1 MGAVYR
7 TGVQRRTRA
16 GVFSLTAALLAT
28 LLPVVAPTPAQAIVR
43 APFDAVYSTEDN
55 GAITLIGAS
64 NMDCPTL
71 SSGCTSARAGT
82 ATGTSNNNNVYN
94 MAFVDVDLDLSTSNS
109 STATLAMPA
118 GSTVLNAR
126 LIWGGRTV
134 AGVNG
139 VAPTKA
145 VNTIK
150 FRAPAATSYTTLTA
164 TNLIQPSAL
173 VTSDGGPFQASVD
186 VTDIVKAG
194 GNGLYMGAD
203 IGAATG
209 QDRYAGW
216 SLIVSYRNPSL
227 PLRNLRVFEGFADI
241 TSATGNNSVD
251 IPVTG
256 FLTPTTGN
264 VNASV
269 GVVAWEGDYGTTGDA
284 LRLAG
289 TTLSDATR
297 PAANFFDSRISDA
310 GVDQIGRNPANLN
323 NFGIDI
329 GRIATTNVLSNG
341 STSATIN
348 LTSSGDSYYPGVV
361 TSQIDLFTP
370 SFNAVSKTVTN
381 LNGNN
386 PAQPGDTL
394 EYRLTFANTGGDF
407 ADTAVVR
414 DPLPTGLTFVPGS
427 LVVETDPGGAT
438 GTKTDATGDDTAD
451 YTAGDRT
458 VRYRVG
464 TGANATTGGTI
475 APGGSVATRFR
486 ATVTRAAAGSTIVN
500 TPILDYKARTLNRN
514 YSFSGN
520 AVNTTVTALAD
531 LAAAKTVA
539 SPTQNAGQ
547 TVTYTISAINN
558 GPNPGT
564 GVTLTDTLPTGT
576 TYVSTA
582 PPAGVTCSPSGQTVT
597 CSLGTVANGAT
608 VAIPVVAR
616 VNADTAGGVVI
627 NSVRVAGTT
636 ADDVSVN
643 NTATVPVT
651 VTQSADLQVTS
662 SLNGPVVPGTEQ
674 TVLTTTVT
682 NAGPSTARDVVIS
695 IPLPDGTTVVWAT
708 DGCTVSAGTLTC
720 VVGTLAPGASF
731 TADVVLAVDPGFAA
745 PTLSITSSA
754 SASTPDPANG
764 NNSSTATQPTAPLA
778 DLRVTK
784 TASTPN
790 PVAGTRTNYTITV
803 TNDGPSDARNVVV
816 NDPIQTG
823 VSVVSASPQSGTC
836 TTGSTVTC
844 QIGVVPAGGSVTV
857 SLRVAIAPDRPAGEL
872 TNAATAT
879 TSTPQEFTA
888 NDSAS
893 VATVVGRVSDLTIT
907 KTAVPQPVVAGGPL
921 TYNLAVSNHG
931 PSVADNVVVTDTL
944 PLGLTATG
952 DQATQG
958 ACTIVL
964 RTITC
969 QVGTLAVDGTAAITI
984 TADTPGI
991 VPPAGFTNTATV
1003 TSTSTDPNPA
1013 DNTATHVSTVTAQ
1026 ADLAVTQVVA
1036 APSVVAG
1043 TGTRYTMTV
1052 TNEGPSVAQAVTS
1065 SQALPAGFTIGT
1077 ITPTTGTCQI
1087 QAGRVVCNFGNL
1099 AAAAAASV
1107 TVDVSVPSGQ
1117 ALGSTGATATV
1128 ASTTPDPTQSNNTT
1142 TTLVSV
1148 RAEAD
1153 VRIANV
1159 QAPGTFVAGEAFT
1172 RTFSVGN
1179 VGPSDA
1185 RDVAVVADLPAGV
1198 LDLVVVLDGVSCPVT
1213 GGRVNCAVGT
1223 VTAGRVL
1230 NGTVSGR
1237 IAASSPPGPR
1247 SFSATIS
1254 TSSPDPVPLNNSV
1267 TAATAVTAFSRLTID
1282 QSVNPSPLVAG
1293 ARATYGIVAANT
1305 GPSDATT
1312 VTVTYTVPT
1321 ELTVVS
1327 AVSTL
1332 GTCAVAGQI
1341 VTCVLDRLPSGTSDA
1356 LSVTVDVSPTATGSV
1371 ETRAQVVTVS
1381 PSPGGED
1388 QLDILT
1394 TPVVQSA
1401 DLVLTGTMSQNPVR
1415 AGTAQTYT
1423 LTVSNTGP
1431 SVATAVVL
1439 SDTLPTGMVLLP
1451 GGVAVQGGTC
1461 TPTPDNTGVNCSFGT
1476 IPPGSSRVVVLNA
1489 LVPADT
1495 PAGTV
1500 LTDTAAVG
1508 SPTPDP
1514 TPANRTISL
1523 AATVSA
1529 DADLAITT
1537 NATSG
1542 NAEAGRDTSYTITV
1556 ANNGPS
1562 VARSVVISDPL
1573 PTGLSFISADPS
1585 CTLVGT
1591 EVRCAIGDL
1600 AQGAIKTVALT
1611 VRLAADYASPTVVNT
1626 ATVSAATSD
1635 SITINNSSS
1644 AIQSVSANA
1653 DLRSA
1658 ISLTSGPLVAGTP
1671 ATYRVSTTNL
1681 GPSVAPQVVLTDP
1694 LPAGTTFVSATAA
1707 GGGSC
1712 VFDTG
1717 AVRCT
1722 WPSLAVGASVSAD
1735 ITVNLSSGAPAG
1747 STVSNTVTA
1756 AAAVADSH
1764 PSDNAATATATVGA
1778 VADVSVVQVLT
1789 SGAPVAGGKLT
1800 WQAVVRNDGP
1810 SSAYGVTTTDPA
1822 PAGVTYSAV
1831 ASTLGTCSIN
1841 GSGAAVCA
1849 IGVLASGATATV
1861 TVTGTLAPDYTGT
1874 GVTNTVTVSST
1885 SSDPDPSDNTSSAV
1899 SDTTSSADVA
1909 LSVVAQPEPVVPGS
1923 QVNWTFTVTN
1933 SGPSTSRG
1941 VVVNDELPAGVTPRP
1956 QAGCALTGQRF
1967 SCPIGDVPVGGS
1979 ASVTVSGTLAAG
1991 FSEASLRNTGTISGG
2006 TADPDTRDNTATAV
2020 STPNPQADVAVVVVQ
2035 PANTVAGQPA
2045 TWTVRVSD
2053 AGPSDAVGTTVTVA
2067 IPAYLNNASVR
2078 WPSGV
2083 CTVAGAIATCPIGIV
2098 TAGQTIDVTLTGT
2111 IDAAY
2116 SGPLT
2121 VGAEAI
2127 AQTPDP
2133 SLSNNVA
2140 DAVSSAS
2147 RAADLVTTLT
2157 APTGAVPGTRLTW
2170 VLSSR
2175 NLGPS
2180 TADGVTLTATLPQGV
2195 SAITATTQAG
2205 TCTVTGR
2212 DISCPVGA
2220 IAPGVTVLVTLS
2232 GLLASN
2238 VTAPTITASGSS
2250 ASSTPDPDSANNSTS
2265 TSSPVTPQA
2274 NLHVAKAVTSGIPVQ
2289 GAPIVFAIEVS
2300 NGGPSD
2306 AQSVTL
2312 ADTVPA
2318 TVGQL
2323 TVQTPVGTCTLTGQD
2338 LACALGT
2345 VAAGAP
2351 PITVTVRGVLADGAG
2366 DTVSN
2371 TASVSSPTPEVD
2383 GSDNSGSVTAS
2394 ATESAD
2400 LSIGVAVPGTV
2411 VAGRPLT
2418 YTVTVT
2424 NDGPSTADAVALD
2437 GVLPAGLLGLTSD
2450 RPSCQNLTA
2459 CSLGDIAPGA
2469 SVVVRFTGTVDP
2481 NYAGSTLE
2489 SRITVSSPIPDSDG
2503 RDNSAASTVAVTT
2516 SADLATG
2523 LSVDPNP
2530 VAPGTTLLYTATISS
2545 QGPSSTQGV
2554 VTFSPLPDGTDIG
2567 GPITSTQG
2575 TCSMIGR
2582 SVVCD
2587 LGRID
2592 PTTAVIVRIPV
2603 LVASSFADGNIVKS
2617 ISVQGSTNDPDQ
2629 SNNSASAEAAVVRVA
2644 DLSVDLTAPAEVVPG
2659 DTATW
2664 DLKVVNS
2671 GPSDAP
2677 VTVVHT
2683 LPAGVGEITA
2693 IASGG
2698 TCTVVDQTVR
2708 CDLGTVGAGNT
2719 ATVTVYGMLVPD
2731 ITAAQLTSGVVLE
2744 SVVAEPTNAQPDGRS
2759 DSASSTVRPRAD
2771 IFVEVVSDTPTV
2783 TPGQQATWTVT
2794 AINAGPSTARDIVV
2808 TAVAP
2813 AGTTGA
2819 TLTGPPGVTCDSAAL
2834 RCVIPALTP
2843 GKEGSAQLTLRAT
2856 VPADFSAPLVDAEA
2870 TVASPVEDPNPG
2882 DNTATASTPVSPT
2895 ADLRIVVAVTP
2906 TPIVAG
2912 GPVALTATITNA
2924 GPSVAAGTTFT
2935 LPVPVGLE
2943 NVTVEAPP
2951 GVTCDT
2957 TVACAVGT
2965 LPVGDIQIVIRGQV
2979 SPTYTENTLTVSAS
2993 VSSDAGDP
3001 NPGDNTTTTVSQ
3013 SEVSADL
3020 GVTATI
3026 DPAAPVAGSPVTV
3039 TATVRAN
3046 GPSTATDVTFTLP
3059 IPAELRDVQVT
3070 APPGVTCDPTV
3081 ACAAGTMLPGT
3092 EITVIVRGVLAPDF
3106 TGGTLALTASV
3117 DASSPDNNPTN
3128 DSATATSST
3137 SSSADLS
3144 VVTAVAP
3151 SPLTAGSPV
3160 TLTSTI
3166 RNGGPST
3173 ATGVVFTL
3181 PVPAGL
3187 EDITVEAPA
3196 GVTCDNSVR
3205 CTAASVAPGQD
3216 LVVTVRGRVKADVT
3230 APDITVTST
3239 VNSPVSDPSPAD
3251 NSSTATT
3258 GVGVAGDVRV
3268 ALVVDPQPLVAGSP
3282 VTVTATVRNEGPSTA
3297 TGTTFTLPVPSGLVA
3312 VEVTAPAGVTCDESV
3327 ACTVG
3332 TLAPGTESVITVRAR
3347 VAPGFTGQD
3356 ITLTGSAATTS
3367 ADPTPANNTAT
3378 TTTPVGANAGVSVA
3392 LAVDP
3397 ATVTP
3402 GTPVTATARVSNA
3415 GPSTAAGVTLA
3426 IPVPAGLTNVVVNA
3440 PVGVT
3445 CDTSVACTIGS
3456 IEPGADVVIT
3466 VTGVLDPAYPGNA
3479 ITLTATSGSTTPDP
3493 TPGDGAASVTRPVA
3507 ASADLDA
3514 LLDIT
3519 QANPVA
3525 GSPIEIVADVVNRGP
3540 STAVGATLAI
3550 PVPAGVITVSVTAPA
3565 GVNCDSGVFCTLGT
3579 LAPNASVRVV
3589 LRGTVAQD
3597 VTAPITATATATA
3610 QTPDPTPGNN
3620 SSTDTGTT
3628 ATSADL
3634 AFTAEV
3640 NPDPITAGTAVAVT
3654 TTLTNNGPSAATGV
3668 SFTVPVP
3675 AGLTGVTVDAPAGV
3689 TCDTAVA
3696 CTVGTVPAGG
3706 TVTVVV
3712 RGTVAPTVTS
3722 PLTFT
3727 GSATSAVTDPNTAD
3741 NAFSVTGTVGTAA
3754 DLGVTLAYEPG
3765 AVVAGSPVAAKV
3777 TVRNAGPSTA
3787 AGTTLSL
3794 PLPAGIVDV
3803 EVLAP
3808 AGVSCT
3814 TGVSCTYGDLAPG
3827 ASVEITVRGR
3837 IAPDFSAPDLT
3848 LTATTATAANDPSA
3862 ANNTATATTAVA
3874 SSANLSVV
3882 STLDPTALV
3891 AGSPFTSVTT
3901 ISNSGPSTA
3910 TGATFT
3916 LPIPAGVTGVEVLA
3930 PAGVSCDTSVKC
3942 TIGSVAPGTDVRV
3955 EVRGTVD
3962 PAFTGPSLAFTP
3974 SATATTADPN
3984 PADNSTTVTGTV
3996 GVTADLRV
4004 TVTPNP
4010 LSLVSGEA
4018 FTTTVSARNDG
4029 PSVAT
4034 GVTLTL
4040 PIPAGVVDVEVVA
4053 PAGVTCDTTVAC
4065 TVGSLAPNTQ
4075 VDVLVRARVAQDFAG
4090 TGLVFTGSVASP
4102 TADQDTADNSTTV
4115 PVQVN
4120 ASADLSASTTVDPA
4134 GGLTA
4139 GSPVTITTTIRNA
4152 GPSAAVGTTYT
4163 FPVPA
4168 GLIDVLVTAPAGV
4181 TCDTSVTCTVG
4192 SVDAGEQLVITVT
4205 GRVAPDFTGGSLTFD
4220 TAVSSPTPDP
4230 DPTGNSSSTTRPV
4243 AVNADLSAQLS
4254 VDPGTLTA
4262 GSAFTATATLRNVGP
4277 STATGVTFA
4286 VPLPA
4291 GVGNVEVVAP
4301 AGVTCTTAVVCT
4313 AATVA
4318 PGATTVITIRGT
4330 VDPAFTGSTL
4340 PFSATASSPTP
4351 DASPGNNTAGYD
4363 AATGASA
4370 GLSVQTVVDPVGL
4383 TAGSPFSAT
4392 TTIRNAGPSVAAG
4405 VTFTLP
4411 IPAGVVDVEVVAPAG
4426 VTCDTTVACTVG
4438 PLAAGSDVV
4447 VVVRGR
4453 VDAGFTGGSV
4463 SLTAGATSSTPDSNQ
4478 ADNSTTVVSPVA
4490 VTADL
4495 GVVVTAD
4502 QSSLTAGSPVA
4513 ITTTVS
4519 NAGPSTATGV
4529 AVTISVPAGLTNVVV
4544 NAPVGVTCDTAVS
4557 CTISSLAAGANTVI
4571 TVRGTVSPTFTGSD
4585 LPFTGAVSSGAG
4597 DPAPSGNTS
4606 TITLPVTVAADLALV
4621 SLTGPATAV
4630 AGTPI
4635 AVTATLRNAG
4645 PSTAAGATFTL
4656 PIPAGLTGVQVTGPA
4671 GVTCDSTAVCTLGD
4685 LAPGAEITIAVTGT
4699 IAPTYTGP
4707 GLTFTGT
4714 LDSPSA
4720 DPTPGND
4727 SATATTAVTVAANL
4741 AVTSALDSTSVTA
4754 GTTVKHTVTIRN
4766 NGPSTSGPV
4775 TVDLPDLAG
4784 VTVTDVQYTAPGGV
4798 SCVARSVSCTI
4809 DPLAPGASA
4818 QIVVVAAVA
4827 ADFTGSSLTFTA
4839 AASSPS
4845 PDPSTADNSAS
4856 ATATVTASANV
4867 GVTAALD
4874 PTALVAGSPVRVT
4887 ATISNTGPSTAS
4899 GVTFTLPIP
4908 AGVQNVT
4915 VTAPTGV
4922 TCDNTVSCTA
4932 ASLAPGATIDLVING
4947 VVAPNAS
4954 TNALTFTATAGSATP
4969 DPDGS
4974 GTVTLNAGVTSSAD
4988 LSINTTFAPGTL
5000 TAGENFTATTVIANG
5015 GPSTATGVSF
5025 TLPIP
5030 PGVDGVTVT
5039 APPGVTCDNSVSCTI
5054 GDVAPGTTLTVV
5066 VTGRVTPTT
5075 TTPPTFTAT
5084 VSSPTPGPD
5093 PADRTVTITP
5103 PLVVSAD
5110 LRTTVVLDPA
5120 TPTAGSPLSATVTVA
5135 NSGPSAATGVVVVI
5149 PVPAGLTGA
5158 DFVVPPGVTCDAA
5171 GTCVIASVAPG
5182 AQVSIVLRGTVDPA
5196 ATGDL
5201 TVSAS
5206 ATSPATDSTP
5216 TDNSF
5221 TATAP
5226 VTANADLVATAVVT
5240 SGPPVAGSPVTIT
5253 ATVTNGGPST
5263 ATGVTFTIPLPPGLQ
5278 QVQVTAP
5285 AGVTCDTT
5293 VLCTVGTLAPG
5304 AAVTV
5309 VVQSVL
5315 AADATGP
5322 IEITATADSATADAD
5337 ETDNTITVSNAV
5349 TAVADLT
5356 VTADIGPDRVVAG
5369 SAATIT
5375 ATVANAGPSVATGV
5389 TITIPVPA
5397 GLLDVVVT
5405 APPGVTCD
5413 TTVTCTVASLAPGA
5427 SVEVLVT
5434 GTVAPEQ
5441 TTPLTSTVT
5450 VDSAASD
5457 PNGAGNTV
5465 ALSEPVAAD
5474 ADLSMVLDFT
5484 ADTLTAGAPAVVV
5497 AKARNAGPSTAV
5509 AVRLALGLP
5518 GEFEN
5523 IVILAPNGV
5532 TCDTTIACEL
5542 GPLAPG
5548 AEVVIEVRGVFSS
5561 DVAGDATVVGIVEST
5576 TNDPVPGNESV
5587 IVTQAVSTETDV
5599 SITKGGPTQITAGQ
5613 NITWTLAVHADGP
5626 SDARNVVVVDT
5637 LPKGVTPVSADPA
5650 CVLTDRTYRCALG
5663 TLAQGGDRAL
5673 TITAQVDPEFSDQQ
5687 LDNAASVTTTV
5698 SDTDVSNNT
5707 SLAVTQVAQIAD
5719 LSIDKSLSPDPVTP
5733 GQQATYT
5740 IEVINFGYSTATN
5753 VVITDPIGPGLTP
5766 VSATATA
5773 GTCAITGQV
5782 VTCTPGS
5789 IGPDG
5794 DVTVTIVVDVDPGF
5808 VPNTISNTATVV
5820 SDVTEAD
5827 PSDNTVSIAGSAAAI
5842 TDLGLA
5848 MTPDRPLYA
5857 PGDPI
5862 NWLLTITNNGS
5873 STAREVVLTD
5883 QLPANVEGVVVPA
5896 GCVLTTNRLVCDLG
5910 DLAPGDSATVLITGQ
5925 VRANATSGS
5934 IVNTA
5939 SVVSSTAE
5947 QSPTDNFASST
5958 STVDAQVDLQVSK
5971 TVDGPIVAGDDAT
5984 WVVVVTNA
5992 GTSAAADVV
6001 ITDALPTGATY
6012 VSATGATC
6020 TATDSVVSCGI
6031 GTLAAGATATV
6042 RLTAAIDPAVAG
6054 DTLVNSVLATS
6065 SSADA
6070 NTADDDAVSSEPVQR
6085 RTALS
6090 VVKTADKTTAAVGDE
6105 INWIVVLSNAGPS
6118 TAPAVTVTDELPA
6131 GVTLI
6136 SAVTSTGTYDPA
6148 SGVWRLDAIT
6158 PGEQPTLRVAARID
6172 RVGSLVNIAT
6182 LTAADVIDSAD
6193 TDDTATASTEV
6204 SAADTDD
6211 DPGTPVPDTDTDTSG
6226 QQPDP
6231 TDPEDQDLSYTG
6243 FALLRWLTVGLLLTV
6258 AGVGMVYH
6266 SLRRGKRS

>member
-1 MGAVYR
+1 ML
-7 TGVQRRTRA
+7 
-16 GVFSLTAALLAT
+16 SLTAALLAT

-82 ATGTSNNNNVYN
+82 ATGTSNNNNVFN
-94 MAFVDVDLDLSTSNS
+94 MGFVDVDLDLSTSNS

-134 AGVNG
+134 AGTNG

-145 VNTIK
+145 VNTIR
-150 FRAPAATSYTTLTA
+150 FRTPGATSYTTLTA
-164 TNLIQPSAL
+164 SNLIQPAAL

-186 VTDIVKAG
+186 VTELVKAA

-284 LRLAG
+284 LRLG
-289 TTLSDATR
+289 STTLSDATR
-297 PAANFFDSRISDA
+297 PATNFFDSRISDA
-310 GVDQIGRNPANLN
+310 GVDQLGRNPANLN
-323 NFGIDI
+323 NFGVDI

-414 DPLPTGLTFVPGS
+414 DPVPTGLSFVPGS

-458 VRYRVG
+458 VRFRVG
-464 TGANATTGGTI
+464 TGANASTGGTI

-486 ATVTRAAAGSTIVN
+486 ATVNRAAAGSTIVN
-500 TPILDYKARTLNRN
+500 TPILDYRARTLNRN
-514 YSFSGN
+514 YSFAGN

-531 LAAAKTVA
+531 LAAGKTVA
-539 SPTQNAGQ
+539 APSQNAGQ
-547 TVTYTISAINN
+547 TVAYTISATNN
-558 GPNPGT
+558 GPNSGT

-576 TYVSTA
+576 TYVSTS
-582 PPAGVTCSPSGQTVT
+582 PPAGVTCTPSGQTVT
-597 CSLGTVANGAT
+597 CSLGTVANAT
-608 VAIPVVAR
+608 TVSIPVVAR

-682 NAGPSTARDVVIS
+682 NAGPSTARDVVIN

-720 VVGTLAPGASF
+720 VVGTLAPGATF

-784 TASTPN
+784 TASTPT

-816 NDPIQTG
+816 TDPIQTG

-836 TTGSTVTC
+836 TTGTTVSC

-893 VATVVGRVSDLTIT
+893 VATVVGRVSDLSIT

-921 TYNLAVSNHG
+921 NYNLTVANHG
-931 PSVADNVVVTDTL
+931 PSVADSVVVTDTL
-944 PLGLTATG
+944 PVGLTATG
-952 DQATQG
+952 EQTTQG
-958 ACTIVL
+958 TCAVAG

-969 QVGTLAVDGTAAITI
+969 QLGRLPVDGSASITI
-984 TADTPGI
+984 TADTPGT
-991 VPPAGFTNTATV
+991 VPAGGFTNTATV
-1003 TSTSTDPNPA
+1003 TSTSADPNPA
-1013 DNTATHVSTVTAQ
+1013 DNTATHTSSVTAQ

-1052 TNEGPSVAQAVTS
+1052 TNEGPSVALGVTS
-1065 SQALPAGFTIGT
+1065 SQVIPAGFTIGT
-1077 ITPTTGTCQI
+1077 ITPTTGSCQI
-1087 QAGRVVCNFGNL
+1087 QSGRVVCNFGNL
-1099 AAAAAASV
+1099 PAAAAASV
-1107 TVDVSVPSGQ
+1107 TVDVTVPSGQ
-1117 ALGSTGATATV
+1117 TLGSTTATATV
-1128 ASTTPDPTQSNNTT
+1128 AATTPDPTQSNNTAS
-1142 TTLVSV
+1142 TLVSV

-1198 LDLVVVLDGVSCPVT
+1198 LDLVVTLDGVSCPVT

-1223 VTAGRVL
+1223 LTAGRVIS
-1230 NGTVSGR
+1230 GTVSGR

-1254 TSSPDPVPLNNSV
+1254 TSSPDPVLLNNSV

-1282 QSVNPSPLVAG
+1282 QTVNPSPLVAG
-1293 ARATYGIVAANT
+1293 ARATYGIVAANN

-1312 VTVTYTVPT
+1312 VTVTHTVPA
-1321 ELTVVS
+1321 ELTIVS

-1332 GTCAVAGQI
+1332 GSCTVAGRV

-1356 LSVTVDVSPTATGSV
+1356 LSVTVDVSPTASGSV
-1371 ETRAQVVTVS
+1371 ETSAQVVTVS

-1388 QLDILT
+1388 QLDILA

-1431 SVATAVVL
+1431 SVATGVVL
-1439 SDTLPTGMVLLP
+1439 SDTLPDGLVLLP

-1461 TPTPDNTGVNCSFGT
+1461 TPTPDNKGVNCSFGT

-1500 LTDTAAVG
+1500 LTNTAAVG

-1514 TPANRTISL
+1514 TPANRAISL

-1573 PTGLSFISADPS
+1573 PAGLSFISADPS

-1611 VRLAADYASPTVVNT
+1611 VRLAADYSQPTVVNT
-1626 ATVSAATSD
+1626 ATVSAATTD
-1635 SITINNSSS
+1635 STPANNSSS
-1644 AIQSVSANA
+1644 ATQSVSANA

-1694 LPAGTTFVSATAA
+1694 LPAGLTFVSATPA

-1712 VFDTG
+1712 VFESG
-1717 AVRCT
+1717 SVRCT

-1747 STVSNTVTA
+1747 STVANTVVA
-1756 AAAVADSH
+1756 SAAVADAH
-1764 PSDNAATATATVGA
+1764 PADNSATATATVGA

-1822 PAGVTYSAV
+1822 PAGVTYSLV
-1831 ASTLGTCSIN
+1831 TSTAGTCSIN

-1861 TVTGTLAPDYTGT
+1861 TLTGTLSPDYTGT

-1885 SSDPDPSDNTSSAV
+1885 SSDPDPSDNASSAV
-1899 SDTTSSADVA
+1899 SDTTSSADLA
-1909 LSVVAQPEPVVPGS
+1909 LAVTAQPEPVVPGS
-1923 QVNWTFTVTN
+1923 VVSWTFTATN
-1933 SGPSTSRG
+1933 NGPSTSRG

-1967 SCPIGDVPVGGS
+1967 SCPIGDIAVGAS

-1991 FSEASLRNTGTISGG
+1991 FSEASLRNTGTVGGG

-2020 STPNPQADVAVVVVQ
+2020 STPNPQADVAVTVVQ
-2035 PANTVAGQPA
+2035 PTNAVAGQPA

-2053 AGPSDAVGTTVTVA
+2053 AGPSDAVGTNVTVT

-2083 CTVAGAIATCPIGIV
+2083 CTVAGAVATCPIGVV
-2098 TAGQTIDVTLTGT
+2098 TAGQSIDITLTGT

-2127 AQTPDP
+2127 AQTADP
-2133 SLSNNVA
+2133 SLANNVA
-2140 DAVSSAS
+2140 DAISSAS

-2157 APTGAVPGTRLTW
+2157 APTAAVPGTRLTW

-2180 TADGVTLTATLPQGV
+2180 TADAVVLTATLPEGV
-2195 SAITATTQAG
+2195 TAITATTQAG
-2205 TCTVTGR
+2205 TCVVSGR

-2220 IAPGVTVLVTLS
+2220 VAPGVTVLVTLS
-2232 GLLASN
+2232 GLLASSA
-2238 VTAPTITASGSS
+2238 TTPTIAATGSS
-2250 ASSTPDPDSANNSTS
+2250 TSTTPDPDSANNSTS
-2265 TSSPVTPQA
+2265 ASAPVTPQA
-2274 NLHVAKAVTSGIPVQ
+2274 NLHIAKAVTSGVPVQ
-2289 GAPIVFAIEVS
+2289 GAPIVFAIEVR

-2306 AQSVTL
+2306 AQSVTV

-2323 TVQTPVGTCTLTGQD
+2323 TAQTPVGTCTFTGQD

-2345 VAAGAP
+2345 IAAGAAP
-2351 PITVTVRGVLADGAG
+2351 VTVTVRGVLADGAG

-2371 TASVSSPTPEVD
+2371 TATVSSPTPEVD
-2383 GSDNSGSVTAS
+2383 SSDNSGSVTAS

-2418 YTVTVT
+2418 YTVTIT
-2424 NDGPSTADAVALD
+2424 NDGPSTADAVTLD

-2450 RPSCQNLTA
+2450 RPSCPNLGS
-2459 CSLGDIAPGA
+2459 CSVGDIAPGA

-2481 NYAGSTLE
+2481 NYAGSVLE
-2489 SRITVSSPIPDSDG
+2489 SRVNVSSPTPDSDG
-2503 RDNSAASTVAVTT
+2503 RDNSAASTVTVTT

-2575 TCSMIGR
+2575 TCSTIGR

-2603 LVASSFADGNIVKS
+2603 KVASSFADGNIVKS
-2617 ISVQGSTNDPDQ
+2617 ISVQGSTDDPDQ

-2659 DTATW
+2659 DAATW

-2719 ATVTVYGMLVPD
+2719 ATITVYGVVAPD
-2731 ITAAQLTSGVVLE
+2731 VTAAQLTSSATLE
-2744 SVVAEPTNAQPDGRS
+2744 STVAEPSNTQPDGRS
-2759 DSASSTVRPRAD
+2759 DSASSTVRARAD
-2771 IFVEVVSDTPTV
+2771 IFVEVVSDTPTI
-2783 TPGQQATWTVT
+2783 TPGQQASWTIT

-2843 GKEGSAQLTLRAT
+2843 GKEGSAQLTLRAN
-2856 VPADFSAPLVDAEA
+2856 VPADLAVPLVDAEA
-2870 TVASPVEDPNPG
+2870 TVASPVEDPDTG

-2895 ADLRIVVAVTP
+2895 ADLRIAVAVTP
-2906 TPIVAG
+2906 QPIVAG
-2912 GPVALTATITNA
+2912 GPVAITATITNA

-2943 NVTVEAPP
+2943 DITVEAPP

-2957 TVACAVGT
+2957 SVACAVGT
-2965 LPVGDIQIVIRGQV
+2965 LPVGDIQIVIRGRV
-2979 SPTYTENTLTVSAS
+2979 SPTYTESTLSLAAS

-3001 NPGDNTTTTVSQ
+3001 NPGDNSTTTVTQ

-3039 TATVRAN
+3039 TAVVRSS

-3070 APPGVTCDPTV
+3070 APAGVTCDPTV
-3081 ACAAGTMLPGT
+3081 ACSLGTVLPGAELT
-3092 EITVIVRGVLAPDF
+3092 IVVRGVLAADF
-3106 TGGTLALTASV
+3106 TGGSLALTASV
-3117 DASSPDNNPTN
+3117 DSSSPDNNPTN
-3128 DSATATSST
+3128 DSATATAST
-3137 SSSADLS
+3137 SASANLS
-3144 VVTAVAP
+3144 VVTTADP
-3151 SPLTAGSPV
+3151 DPLTAGSPV

-3166 RNGGPST
+3166 RNSGPST

-3187 EDITVEAPA
+3187 TDITVEAPA
-3196 GVTCDNSVR
+3196 GVTCDTAVR

-3216 LVVTVRGRVKADVT
+3216 LVIVVRGRVKSDVT
-3230 APDITVTST
+3230 DPNIAVTST
-3239 VNSPVSDPSPAD
+3239 VTSPVSDPTPAD
-3251 NSSTATT
+3251 NSSTVTT

-3282 VTVTATVRNEGPSTA
+3282 VTATATVRNEGPSTA
-3297 TGTTFTLPVPSGLVA
+3297 TGVTFTLPVPNGLVA
-3312 VEVTAPAGVTCDESV
+3312 VEVTAPAGVSCDESV
-3327 ACTVG
+3327 ACTIG
-3332 TLAPGTESVITVRAR
+3332 TLAPGAESVITVRAR
-3347 VAPGFTGQD
+3347 VAPGFTSQD
-3356 ITLTGSAATTS
+3356 ITLTGSAASTS
-3367 ADPTPANNTAT
+3367 ADPTPANNIAT
-3378 TTTPVGANAGVSVA
+3378 TTTAVGASAGVAVA
-3392 LAVDP
+3392 LTVDP

-3402 GTPVTATARVSNA
+3402 GTPVTATARVSNG
-3415 GPSTAAGVTLA
+3415 GPSTAAGVTVA
-3426 IPVPAGLTNVVVNA
+3426 IPVPAGLTNVVVTA
-3440 PVGVT
+3440 PAGVT
-3445 CDTSVACTIGS
+3445 CDNSVACTIGLV
-3456 IEPGADVVIT
+3456 EQGADVVIT

-3479 ITLTATSGSTTPDP
+3479 ITFTATSGSDTPDP
-3493 TPGDGAASVTRPVA
+3493 TPGDGSASVTRPVA

-3519 QANPVA
+3519 QDNPVA

-3550 PVPAGVITVSVTAPA
+3550 PVPAGVINVSVVAPP
-3565 GVNCDSGVFCTLGT
+3565 GVTCDTGVFCTIGT
-3579 LAPNASVRVV
+3579 LAPNASARVV
-3589 LRGTVAQD
+3589 LRGTVAPD

-3610 QTPDPTPGNN
+3610 QTADPTPGNN
-3620 SSTDTGTT
+3620 SSTDTGST

-3634 AFTAEV
+3634 AFTAQV
-3640 NPDPITAGTAVAVT
+3640 TPTPLTAGTAVAVT
-3654 TTLTNNGPSAATGV
+3654 AALTNNGPSAATGV

-3675 AGLTGVTVDAPAGV
+3675 AGVTGITVEAPAGV

-3696 CTVGTVPAGG
+3696 CTVGTIPAGG
-3706 TVTVVV
+3706 TVSVVV
-3712 RGTVAPTVTS
+3712 RGTVAPNVTG
-3722 PLTFT
+3722 PVTFT
-3727 GSATSAVTDPNTAD
+3727 GSATSAVSDPNTAD
-3741 NAFSVTGTVGTAA
+3741 NSFNVTGSVGTAA

-3765 AVVAGSPVAAKV
+3765 AVVAGSPFAAKV

-3787 AGTTLSL
+3787 AGTALSL

-3803 EVLAP
+3803 EVLTP
-3808 AGVSCT
+3808 AGVTCDTS
-3814 TGVSCTYGDLAPG
+3814 VSCTFGDLAPG
-3827 ASVEITVRGR
+3827 ASAEITVSGR
-3837 IAPDFSAPDLT
+3837 IATDFSAPDLT
-3848 LTATTATAANDPSA
+3848 LTATAATSATDPSA
-3862 ANNTATATTAVA
+3862 GNNTATATTAVA
-3874 SSANLSVV
+3874 KSAGLSVV
-3882 STLDPTALV
+3882 STLDPATLV

-3901 ISNSGPSTA
+3901 IANGGPSTA

-3916 LPIPAGVTGVEVLA
+3916 LPIPAGVIGVQVIA
-3930 PAGVSCDTSVKC
+3930 PAGVTCDNSVSCTV
-3942 TIGSVAPGTDVRV
+3942 GAVAPGTTVRV

-3962 PAFTGPSLAFTP
+3962 PAFTGPSLAFTASAA
-3974 SATATTADPN
+3974 SATPDPDQ
-3984 PADNSTTVTGTV
+3984 ADNSTTVTGNV
-3996 GVTADLRV
+3996 SVTADLAV
-4004 TVTPNP
+4004 KVTPNP
-4010 LSLVSGEA
+4010 LSLTSGSP
-4018 FTTTVSARNDG
+4018 FTITASARNDG

-4053 PAGVTCDTTVAC
+4053 PAGVTCDTSVAC
-4065 TVGSLAPNTQ
+4065 TIGSIAPNSQ
-4075 VDVLVRARVAQDFAG
+4075 VDVLVRARVAQDFTG
-4090 TGLVFTGSVASP
+4090 TGLILTGSVASP

-4120 ASADLSASTTVDPA
+4120 ATADLSASTTVDPGA
-4134 GGLTA
+4134 VLTA

-4168 GLIDVLVTAPAGV
+4168 GLIDVLVNAPAGV
-4181 TCDTSVTCTVG
+4181 TCDTTVTCSVG

-4205 GRVAPDFTGGSLTFD
+4205 GRVAPEFTGGSLTFD
-4220 TAVSSPTPDP
+4220 TSVSSPTPDP
-4230 DPTGNSSSTTRPV
+4230 DTAGNSSSTTVPV
-4243 AVNADLSAQLS
+4243 VVNADLSAQLS
-4254 VDPGTLTA
+4254 IDPAALTA
-4262 GSAFTATATLRNVGP
+4262 GSAFTATATLRNAGP

-4318 PGATTVITIRGT
+4318 PGSTTVITIRGT
-4330 VDPAFTGSTL
+4330 VAPDFTGSTL
-4340 PFSATASSPTP
+4340 PFSATASSATP
-4351 DASPGNNTAGYD
+4351 DASPGNNSASYD

-4370 GLSVQTVVDPVGL
+4370 GLSVQTVVDPAGL
-4383 TAGSPFSAT
+4383 TAGSPFTAT
-4392 TTIRNAGPSVAAG
+4392 TTLRNAGPSVAAG

-4438 PLAAGSDVV
+4438 PLASGADVV

-4463 SLTAGATSSTPDSNQ
+4463 SLTASAASSTPDTNQ
-4478 ADNSTTVVSPVA
+4478 ADNSTTVVAPVA

-4495 GVVVTAD
+4495 GVAVTSN
-4502 QSSLTAGSPVA
+4502 QTSLTAGSPVA

-4529 AVTISVPAGLTNVVV
+4529 AVTLSVPAGLTNVVV
-4544 NAPVGVTCDTAVS
+4544 DAPAGVTCDTAVS
-4557 CTISSLAAGANTVI
+4557 CTISSLAAAGTVVI
-4571 TVRGTVSPTFTGSD
+4571 TVRGTVSPSFTGSD
-4585 LPFTGAVSSGAG
+4585 LSFTGAVSSGAG

-4606 TITLPVTVAADLALV
+4606 TLSLPVAVAADLAVV
-4621 SLTGPATAV
+4621 SLTGPATTA
-4630 AGTPI
+4630 AGTP
-4635 AVTATLRNAG
+4635 VTLTATLRNAG
-4645 PSTAAGATFTL
+4645 PSTAAGATFSL
-4656 PIPAGLTGVQVTGPA
+4656 PIPAALTGVQVTGPA
-4671 GVTCDSTAVCTLGD
+4671 GVTCDTTAVCTLGD
-4685 LAPGAEITIAVTGT
+4685 LAPGAEITLAITGT
-4699 IAPTYTGP
+4699 VAPTYTGP

-4714 LDSPSA
+4714 LDSPSP

-4727 SATATTAVTVAANL
+4727 SATATTAVTVAADL
-4741 AVTSALDSTSVTA
+4741 AVTSALDATSVTA
-4754 GTTVKHTVTIRN
+4754 GTSVKHTVTIRN

-4798 SCVARSVSCTI
+4798 SCVARAISCTI

-4827 ADFTGSSLTFTA
+4827 ADFTGSQLTFTA
-4839 AASSPS
+4839 EASSSS
-4845 PDPSTADNSAS
+4845 PDPSTADNTGS
-4856 ATATVTASANV
+4856 ATATVSASANV
-4867 GVTAALD
+4867 GLTAALD
-4874 PTALVAGSPVRVT
+4874 PTALVAGSPVKVT
-4887 ATISNTGPSTAS
+4887 ATISNTGPSTAT
-4899 GVTFTLPIP
+4899 GVTFTLPVP
-4908 AGVQNVT
+4908 AGVQNVS
-4915 VTAPTGV
+4915 VTAPPGV

-4932 ASLAPGATIDLVING
+4932 ASLAPGATIDLVVNG
-4947 VVAPNAS
+4947 VVAPNANP
-4954 TNALTFTATAGSATP
+4954 TGITFTATAGSATA
-4969 DPDGS
+4969 DPNAGND
-4974 GTVTLNAGVTSSAD
+4974 TVVLNAGVTSSAD
-4988 LSINTTFAPGTL
+4988 LTIDTTFNPGTL
-5000 TAGENFTATTVIANG
+5000 TAGETFTATTVIGNG
-5015 GPSTATGVSF
+5015 GPSTATGVTF

-5030 PGVDGVTVT
+5030 SGVGTVTVT
-5039 APPGVTCDNSVSCTI
+5039 APPGVTCDTSVSCTI
-5054 GDVAPGTTLTVV
+5054 GDVPPGTD
-5066 VTGRVTPTT
+5066 VTIVISGRVTPTT

-5084 VSSPTPGPD
+5084 ASSPTPGPD

-5103 PLVVSAD
+5103 PLAVNAD

-5135 NSGPSAATGVVVVI
+5135 NSGPSAATGVVVTV

-5158 DFVVPPGVTCDAA
+5158 DFVVPAGVTCDAS

-5196 ATGDL
+5196 QTGTL
-5201 TVSAS
+5201 VVSAA

-5221 TATAP
+5221 TASAP
-5226 VTANADLVATAVVT
+5226 VTANADLAATAVVT
-5240 SGPPVAGSPVTIT
+5240 SGPPIAGSPVGIT
-5253 ATVTNGGPST
+5253 ATITNNGPST
-5263 ATGVTFTIPLPPGLQ
+5263 ATGVTFAIPLPPGLQ

-5285 AGVTCDTT
+5285 AGVTCDSS
-5293 VLCTVGTLAPG
+5293 VLCTVGTLTPG
-5304 AAVTV
+5304 TTVTV
-5309 VVQSVL
+5309 TVQSVL
-5315 AADATGP
+5315 GADASGP
-5322 IEITATADSATADAD
+5322 FEITATADSPTPDAD

-5349 TAVADLT
+5349 TTVADLT

-5369 SAATIT
+5369 AAATIT
-5375 ATVANAGPSVATGV
+5375 TTVANAGPSVATGV

-5413 TTVTCTVASLAPGA
+5413 TAVTCVVASLAPGA

-5434 GTVAPEQ
+5434 GTVAVDQ

-5450 VDSAASD
+5450 VDSDASD

-5474 ADLSMVLDFT
+5474 ADLSMVLDFQ
-5484 ADTLTAGAPAVVV
+5484 ADTLTAGAPAVVI

-5509 AVRLALGLP
+5509 AVLLALGLP

-5523 IVILAPNGV
+5523 ITIIAPNGV
-5532 TCDTTIACEL
+5532 TCDNTIACEL

-5561 DVAGDATVVGIVEST
+5561 DVAGDATVVGVVEST

-5599 SITKGGPTQITAGQ
+5599 SITKAGPTQVTAGQ
-5613 NITWTLAVHADGP
+5613 QITWTLAVHADGP

-5637 LPKGVTPVSADPA
+5637 LPKGVTPVTADPA

-5673 TITAQVDPEFSDQQ
+5673 TITAEVDPEFSDQQ

-5698 SDTDVSNNT
+5698 TDTDVSNNT
-5707 SLAVTQVAQIAD
+5707 SLAVTQIARIAD
-5719 LSIDKSLSPDPVTP
+5719 LSIDKTLNPDPIVP
-5733 GQQATYT
+5733 GDQAVFTLD
-5740 IEVINFGYSTATN
+5740 VVNFGYSTATN
-5753 VVITDPIGPGLTP
+5753 VVITDPIGPGMTP
-5766 VSATATA
+5766 VSATPTQ
-5773 GTCAITGQV
+5773 GTCAIVGQV

-5808 VPNTISNTATVV
+5808 VPNTVSNTATVV

-5827 PSDNTVSIAGSAAAI
+5827 PSDNTVSIAGAAAAV
-5842 TDLGLA
+5842 TDLGLV

-5862 NWLLTITNNGS
+5862 SWLLTITNNGT

-5883 QLPANVEGVVVPA
+5883 QLPANVGSIVVPA
-5896 GCVLTTNRLVCDLG
+5896 GCVLTTNRVVCDLG
-5910 DLAPGDSATVLITGQ
+5910 DIAPGDTATVLIAGQ
-5925 VRANATSGS
+5925 VAANATAGS

-5939 SVVSSTAE
+5939 SVISSTAE
-5947 QSPTDNFASST
+5947 QAPTDNFASST
-5958 STVDAQVDLQVSK
+5958 STVDAQVDLRVSK
-5971 TVDGPIVAGDDAT
+5971 TVDGPIVAGDDAV
-5984 WVVVVTNA
+5984 WVVAVTNA

-6001 ITDALPTGATY
+6001 ITDALPNGATY

-6020 TATDSVVSCGI
+6020 TATDGVVSCGI

-6065 SSADA
+6065 SSDDA

-6090 VVKTADKTTAAVGDE
+6090 VLKTADKTTAAVGDE
-6105 INWIVVLSNAGPS
+6105 INWVVVLSNAGPS

-6172 RVGSLVNIAT
+6172 RAGSLVNIAT
-6182 LTAADVIDSAD
+6182 LTAADVIDSED
-6193 TDDTATASTEV
+6193 TDDTATAATEV
-6204 SAADTDD
+6204 SAEDT
-6211 DPGTPVPDTDTDTSG
+6211 DPGTETPTPDPGTDTSG
-6226 QQPDP
+6226 QQPDT
-6231 TDPEDQDLSYTG
+6231 TDPEDQDLSQTG
-6243 FALLRWLTVGLLLTV
+6243 FAVLRWLTIGLLLTV
-6258 AGVGMVYH
+6258 AGVGLVYH
-6266 SLRRGKRS
+6266 SLRRGRRS